1 MKSYGELS
9 RELDAL
15 WEEGANFVPAGRNR
29 TAILYC
35 GKDGLPVVDGLAYGG
50 AALAGRPF
58 LILYRADG
66 QLLFTADPC
75 EVEAVRARFIDAP
88 AACPYGLRSGG
99 RPLFDELG
107 ADAPP
112 SVPGAVDERTLER
125 DGAECLGLDAGGIR
139 VREGDFITGYL
150 EMAMTNLGHIF
161 VPVKG
166 GTAVLVEAGR
176 VLAEGSFK
184 GNIPAAALHAG
195 EVDGRP
201 YAILALYGDNGS
213 RRFSVT
219 FDAEEAAKL
228 RAAVDG
234 NPILCAGVGANAAEK
249 LARNMFT
256 DTPGEYDTCAR
267 AALAE
272 M

>member
-29 TAILYC
+29 TAILHC
-35 GKDGLPVVDGLAYGG
+35 GKDGRPAVEGLAYGG

-58 LILYRADG
+58 LILHRAGDFP
-66 QLLFTADPC
+66 LFTADPC
-75 EVEAVRARFIDAP
+75 EVEAVKARFIDAP

-99 RPLFDELG
+99 RPLSDELS

-112 SVPGAVDERTLER
+112 AVPEPVTDAELER
-125 DGAECLGLDAGGIR
+125 EGAECLGLDAGGIR
-139 VREGDFITGYL
+139 VREGGCITAYL
-150 EMAMTNLGHIF
+150 EMAMTNMGRVF

-166 GTAVLVEAGR
+166 GTAVLIEAGA

-228 RAAVDG
+228 RAAACG
-234 NPILCAGVGANAAEK
+234 KPILCAGVDVNAAEK
-249 LARNMFT
+249 LARVMFT
-256 DTPGEYDTCAR
+256 DTPDDFDMFAR
-267 AALAE
+267 AALAN